1 MRDSTTNSAGP
12 GGFGADVRSQAAR
25 RLSRPRWAET
35 WLWRIHRCAHSLI
48 PVKKWWLI
56 GGAVVVV
63 LLAGVLAGPWI
74 YGKFIAEDSTPAASV
89 STQGAQAASGSVDG
103 PWVVSAGE
111 GANKT
116 AAGYTVS
123 EILNGARV
131 TVVGTT
137 DQVSGAVS
145 ISGQKMTAAELVVQV
160 AGIAT
165 DNSHRDGQ
173 FRSNVMDTAAYPTAK
188 FTLAAP
194 VDLASLPTDGTAA
207 TVPVT
212 GTLTLKDQTRPVSV
226 DVKVLHSGDTL
237 VASGNVPVTWSDY
250 GITPPSLGFVTVDD
264 HGTVDILVSLAH
276 A

>member
-1 MRDSTTNSAGP
+1 MAPAPACSYA
-12 GGFGADVRSQAAR
+12 V
-25 RLSRPRWAET
+25 
-35 WLWRIHRCAHSLI
+35 

-63 LLAGVLAGPWI
+63 LLAAVLAGPWI
-74 YGKFIAEDSTPAASV
+74 YGEFIAEDDAPAASV
-89 STQGAQAASGSVDG
+89 STQGARPASGSVDG
-103 PWVVSAGE
+103 QWIVSAGE
-111 GANKT
+111 GANET

-137 DQVSGAVS
+137 DRVTGAVS
-145 ISGQKMTAAELVVQV
+145 ISDQKMTAAEVVVQV
-160 AGIAT
+160 ADIAT
-165 DNSHRDGQ
+165 DNSGRDGQ
-173 FRSNVMDTAAYPTAK
+173 FRGNVMNAAAYPTAT

-194 VDLASLPTDGTAA
+194 VDLASLPADGTAA

-212 GTLTLKDQTRPVSV
+212 GTLTLRGQARPVTV

-237 VASGNVPVTWSDY
+237 VASGNIPVTWSDY

-264 HGTVDILVSLAH
+264 HGTVDFLVSLAH